1 MTALE
6 DAVSRDVRFDL
17 ILCNPPYLPRL
28 AFSDVASPLSAPT
41 GEDTAVHFEG
51 TELFSAL
58 ISDAGRYLAP
68 GGRLLVNVSSLAM
81 PALEAA
87 DARARVSGLAR
98 KLLFTKD
105 VPVKVYELLTDG
117 EWQAHLTAL
126 GGEGAQERRGGYLWQ
141 TLLLLEYAKSSEGQS
156 GPLKITKDH

>member
-17 ILCNPPYLPRL
+17 ILCNPPYLPRP
-28 AFSDVASPLSAPT
+28 AFSDVAFPLSALT

-87 DARARVSGLAR
+87 DARARASGLAR
-98 KLLFTKD
+98 RLLFAKD
-105 VPVKVYELLTDG
+105 VPVKVYEFLTDG
-117 EWQAHLTAL
+117 EWQDHLAKL
-126 GGEGAQERRGGYLWQ
+126 SSLHGEGTQGVQERQERRGGYLWQ
-141 TLLLLEYAKSSEGQS
+141 TLLLLEYAKSSQGQ
-156 GPLKITKDH
+156 